1 MKPGNLSKIACL
13 LVAASMA
20 GGSLVAASPAIQ
32 PCECPVQSQ
41 DWNFPGEA
49 SQLLKEIQSTA
60 ARLTDHAQTLKS
72 HQLSGVSR
80 ASHASELT
88 SAKEHIN
95 AIGERLERLQAIRHA
110 ALPWQQRAIDSIV
123 PVAANVATNTGAAIH
138 QLNQNPNH
146 LWAPVY
152 REHLKTIADRASEIK
167 KSVDLHLELAST
179 QERLDELRNKVAA
192 IGS

>member
-1 MKPGNLSKIACL
+1 MKLRNLSKITCL
-13 LVAASMA
+13 LVAASTA
-20 GGSLVAASPAIQ
+20 GGSLVASSSAMQ

-72 HQLSGVSR
+72 HQGSGVSP
-80 ASHASELT
+80 ASHAGELT

-123 PVAANVATNTGAAIH
+123 PVAANVATNTEAAIH
-138 QLNQNPNH
+138 HLNQNPNH
-146 LWAPVY
+146 LWAPAY
-152 REHLKTIADRASEIK
+152 REHVRTIADRADEMK

-179 QERLDELRNKVAA
+179 QERLDELRNKVAV

>member
-1 MKPGNLSKIACL
+1 MKLGNLSKVTCL

-20 GGSLVAASPAIQ
+20 AGSLVAASPAIK
-32 PCECPVQSQ
+32 PCDCTVQSQ

-60 ARLTDHAQTLKS
+60 ARLTDHAETLKS
-72 HQLSGVSR
+72 YSRSGMSR
-80 ASHASELT
+80 TSHASQLT

-95 AIGERLERLQAIRHA
+95 AIGERLERLQTIRHA
-110 ALPWQQRAIDSIV
+110 ALPWQQQAIDTIV
-123 PVAANVATNTGAAIH
+123 PVAANVATHTEAAIH
-138 QLNQNPNH
+138 HLNQNPNH
-146 LWAPVY
+146 LWAPAY
-152 REHLKTIADRASEIK
+152 RDRLQTIAERASEMK

-179 QERLDELRNKVAA
+179 QERLEDLRNKVAA